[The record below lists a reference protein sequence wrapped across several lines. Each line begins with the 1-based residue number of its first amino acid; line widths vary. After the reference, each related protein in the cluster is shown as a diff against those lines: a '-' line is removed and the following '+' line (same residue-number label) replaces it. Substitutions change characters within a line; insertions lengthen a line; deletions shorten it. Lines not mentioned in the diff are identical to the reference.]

1 MCLTETSENSYKC
14 CCCFPMVVGVVFI
27 IACEVFSLVSSI
39 QLLDIVGIVFSTA
52 MLVMFG
58 VTCFTDKARKWLLM
72 LYLVSFIGFI
82 IQSVVYFVTE
92 DATKI
97 ITRICG
103 AISKQFFDSSETC
116 DDTISDI
123 FWWVVAIMS
132 AIVFVVKLWCS
143 MVLYY
148 YYKEKEV
155 CSNTEQERDAQGY
168 HNLQG
173 HRRDN

>member
-1 MCLTETSENSYKC
+1 
-14 CCCFPMVVGVVFI
+14 
-27 IACEVFSLVSSI
+27 
-39 QLLDIVGIVFSTA
+39 

-97 ITRICG
+97 IAKLCDS
-103 AISKQFFDSSETC
+103 ISNQFFDNSEAC
-116 DDTISDI
+116 HDTISDI
-123 FWWVVAIMS
+123 FWWIVAIMS
-132 AIVFVVKLWCS
+132 VIVFAVKLWCS
-143 MVLYY
+143 MVLYF
-148 YYKEKEV
+148 YYKEKEA
-155 CSNTEQERDAQGY
+155 CNEGEQERDAQGY